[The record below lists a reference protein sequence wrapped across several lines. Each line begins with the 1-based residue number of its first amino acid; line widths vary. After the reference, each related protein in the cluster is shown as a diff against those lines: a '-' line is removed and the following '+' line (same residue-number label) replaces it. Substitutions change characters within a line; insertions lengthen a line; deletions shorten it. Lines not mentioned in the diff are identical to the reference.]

1 MTNTMRTFLSEWI
14 ALTSAA
20 MSRST
25 TYLGHV
31 PTGDEVAQ
39 RFRADD
45 LEAIRR
51 GLADFCDLPGCEEC
65 GNPTVLRP
73 ATMTDEEE
81 LAWLDRLAEEE
92 K

>member
-1 MTNTMRTFLSEWI
+1 MRTFLNEWI

-20 MSRST
+20 MSRSA

-39 RFRADD
+39 EFRADD
-45 LEAIRR
+45 LAIRR

-65 GNPTVLRP
+65 GNPVDVP
-73 ATMTDEEE
+73 PFYQTDEDE
-81 LAWLDRLAEEE
+81 LAALDRAAEAERNE
-92 K
+92 